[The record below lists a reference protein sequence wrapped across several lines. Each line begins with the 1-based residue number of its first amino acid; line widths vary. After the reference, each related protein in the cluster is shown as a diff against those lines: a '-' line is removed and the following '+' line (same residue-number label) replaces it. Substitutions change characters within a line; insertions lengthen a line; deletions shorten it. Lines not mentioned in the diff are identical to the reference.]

1 MGIWEG
7 LRVTKGE
14 KGQGWTDGK
23 ELMVGEGKRVGREGR
38 VKGGKKG

>member
-1 MGIWEG
+1 MEG

-23 ELMVGEGKRVGREGR
+23 GLEGKEGLRVGRR
-38 VKGGKKG
+38 DKGW